1 MTQTNTTTIA
11 IAAGGTGGHL
21 FPAQAV
27 AEVLSDKGIKVV
39 LLTDQRGKQ
48 IAPNFPADEIHVLPS
63 GALAGVSL
71 VKRFSSV
78 VELVTGT
85 FKARGLLKSI
95 APSAVIGFGG
105 YPSVPPLMAAKSLG
119 IPSLLHE
126 QNAFVGKAN
135 RLLAKFCNKLALP
148 FEPKFMKGLPDQAC
162 QKSFVSGNPVRQAFQ
177 NIRSQ
182 QMQDSNNL
190 TLLVLGGSLGAKV
203 MSQEVPKAI
212 ELLSASQQRQLTIH
226 QQARGEDLQKV
237 IDAYEKLSLNADVK
251 EFFNNVDE
259 LIAKA
264 DLVITRAG
272 ASTVAEITAAG
283 RASILVPYPFAAD
296 DHQTQNAAALADNDA
311 AILAPQSQFTATYIA
326 GQLTTYLENNQTLVD
341 MAQRASKLAVPGAA
355 LLIADAAIEL
365 FEEKSVS

>member
-1 MTQTNTTTIA
+1 MTQINTITIA

-27 AEVLSDKGIKVV
+27 AEVLSDKGIKIV

-48 IAPNFPADEIHVLPS
+48 IAPNFPADKIYVLPS
-63 GALAGVSL
+63 GALAGVSFM
-71 VKRFSSV
+71 KRIGSV

-126 QNAFVGKAN
+126 QNAFIGKAN

-148 FEPKFMKGLPDQAC
+148 FEPKSMKGLTDQAR
-162 QKSFVSGNPVRQAFQ
+162 QKCLVSGNPVRRAFQ
-177 NIRSQ
+177 DIRPQ
-182 QMQDSNNL
+182 QQQNNDKL

-203 MSQEVPKAI
+203 MSEEVPKAI
-212 ELLSASQQRQLTIH
+212 EQLSASQQNQLTIH
-226 QQARGEDLQKV
+226 QQARGEDLQNV
-237 IDAYEKLSLNADVK
+237 INAYEKLSVTADVK

-259 LIAKA
+259 LIAEA

-326 GQLTTYLENNQTLVD
+326 DQLAVYLENKQTLVD
-341 MAQRASKLAVPGAA
+341 MGQRANKLAVPGAA
-355 LLIADAAIEL
+355 LLIADAAIRL
-365 FEEKSVS
+365 FKEKSA